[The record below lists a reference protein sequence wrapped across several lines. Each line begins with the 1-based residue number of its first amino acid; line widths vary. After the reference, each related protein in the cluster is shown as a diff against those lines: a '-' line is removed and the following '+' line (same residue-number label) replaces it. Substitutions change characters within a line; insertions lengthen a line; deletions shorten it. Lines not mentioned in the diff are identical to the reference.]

1 MPATWIHPGFIYIFG
16 ALLIP
21 LLKGKARQAYIIL
34 LPILALTDILLMA
47 LGVFGELPLET
58 WEIPF
63 LKYTL
68 MLGHVDNLSVFFAFL
83 FIIVS
88 LAMFVYAVHV
98 QEEWQ
103 HVAAFLY
110 IGSTLGVVFAGDL
123 FTLLFF
129 WEVMAWASLF
139 LIWYRKTEASRG
151 AGFRYIMVHS
161 FGGICLFAGVVLQL
175 QATGGNIAWGFSSL
189 VNPVTGGLDLAGTM
203 ILIAF
208 MINGAVPPLHAWLS
222 DAYPEATVTG
232 TVFLNA
238 FTTKSAIYV
247 LLRAFTGY
255 EALMWLG
262 AIMAVYGII
271 YALIVNDIR
280 RVLAYHI
287 ISQGGYMV
295 AGIGIGTG
303 LAVGGAIAHAL
314 CYTMCK
320 TLLFM
325 AAGAVLAA
333 TGTAKMS
340 DLGGL
345 YKYMPK
351 TFWMWMIGAAS
362 ISGFPLFAVFVSKPL
377 VIESAVFAG
386 QPWPWLLLEI
396 ASAGTFLCLAVKIP
410 YLTWHEREKPA
421 NIVAHDPPLNMMI
434 GMGILAVL
442 CIGVAVYPY
451 AMYNMITPAVEELA
465 SEVGSFEHYIAH
477 PYAPKIVVELT
488 MFFLFA
494 FPAFWWVLKKPFTHR
509 EPKIALDLDWLYRI
523 SGKWFIW
530 FCEKPL
536 MAFATFIDRNV
547 LKLAAFFV
555 WISKNPAEALRIKGE
570 ETRLRMQRLMSTSE
584 RTKGYES
591 GLEGARTRFP
601 GELPK
606 FGLGTSLLLILLFLV
621 VYLLLYVTGM

>member
-1 MPATWIHPGFIYIFG
+1 MAWIHPGFIYLIG
-16 ALLIP
+16 CLLIP
-21 LLKGKARQAYIIL
+21 LLKGKIRQAYVVL
-34 LPILALTDILLMA
+34 LPILALIDLALMA

-58 WEIPF
+58 WRIPF

-68 MLGHVDNLSVFFAFL
+68 MLGHVDNLSLFFGFL
-83 FIIVS
+83 FVIVS
-88 LAMFVYAVHV
+88 LAMFVYASHV
-98 QEEWQ
+98 KEEWQ
-103 HVAAFLY
+103 HVSAFLY

-139 LIWYRKTEASRG
+139 LIWYRKTEAAWG

-161 FGGICLFAGVVLQL
+161 LGGICLFAGVVLQL
-175 QATGGNIAWGFSSL
+175 QATGSIAWGFSSL
-189 VNPVTGGLDLAGTM
+189 VDPATHGIELPGIM
-203 ILIAF
+203 ILLAF

-247 LLRAFTGY
+247 LLRGFTGF

-325 AAGAVLAA
+325 SAGAVLAA

-345 YKYMPK
+345 YKSMPK

-362 ISGFPLFAVFVSKPL
+362 ISGFPLFSVFVSKPL
-377 VIESAVFAG
+377 IIESAVFAN

-396 ASAGTFLCLAVKIP
+396 ASVGTFLCLAVKIP
-410 YLTWHEREKPA
+410 YLTFFERDTPKEIKA
-421 NIVAHDPPLNMMI
+421 QDPPVNMMV

-442 CIGVAVYPY
+442 CIAVAVFPGP
-451 AMYNMITPAVEELA
+451 MYHMILPAVEGLA
-465 SEVGSFEHYIAH
+465 SEIHTFEHYIAN
-477 PYAPKIVVELT
+477 PYAPKIVVELS

-494 FPAFWWVLKKPFTHR
+494 FPAFWWVLREPFTHR
-509 EPKIALDLDWLYRI
+509 EPKMALDLDWFYRI
-523 SGKWFIW
+523 SGQWFIW
-530 FCEKPL
+530 FCEKPVL
-536 MAFATFIDRNV
+536 SFAKFVDR
-547 LKLAAFFV
+547 LTLRIASYFV
-555 WISKNPAEALRIKGE
+555 WFGRNPVEALRIKGLDM
-570 ETRLRMQRLMSTSE
+570 RLQLEKNLDVTSDYV
-584 RTKGYES
+584 RNYES
-591 GLEGARTRFP
+591 GLEGARQRYP
-601 GELPK
+601 RELPRLS
-606 FGLGTSLLLILLFLV
+606 LGASLILILLFLV
-621 VYLLLYVTGM
+621 VYVILYIAGY

>member
-1 MPATWIHPGFIYIFG
+1 MAATWIHPGFIYLFG
-16 ALLIP
+16 CLLIP
-21 LLKGKARQAYIIL
+21 VLKGKARQAYVVL
-34 LPILALTDILLMA
+34 LPILALIDLLLMS
-47 LGVFGELPLET
+47 LGVFGKLPLET
-58 WEIPF
+58 WEIHF

-68 MLGHVDNLSVFFAFL
+68 MLGHVDNLSLFFAFL

-88 LAMFVYAVHV
+88 LAMFVYASHV
-98 QEEWQ
+98 KEEWQ
-103 HVAAFLY
+103 HVSAFLY

-139 LIWYRKTEASRG
+139 LIWYRKTEAAWG

-175 QATGGNIAWGFSSL
+175 QATGSIAWGFEK
-189 VNPVTGGLDLAGTM
+189 LAWGTPASYM
-203 ILIAF
+203 ILLAF
-208 MINGAVPPLHAWLS
+208 LINGAVPPLHAWLS

-247 LLRAFTGY
+247 MLRGFTGV
-255 EALMWLG
+255 ELLMWLG

-325 AAGAVLAA
+325 SASAVLAV

-362 ISGFPLFAVFVSKPL
+362 ISGFPLFSVFVSKPL
-377 VIESAVFAG
+377 VIESSVLAG
-386 QPWPWLLLEI
+386 QPLVWLLLEV
-396 ASAGTFLCLAVKIP
+396 ASIGTFLCLAVKIP
-410 YLTWHEREKPA
+410 YMTWLERDKPA
-421 NIVAHDPPLNMMI
+421 KIEAHDPPKNMLI

-442 CIGVAVYPY
+442 CIGVAVYPQAIY
-451 AMYNMITPAVEELA
+451 HMILPAVEGLA
-465 SEVGSFEHYIAH
+465 SETGTFEEYIAH
-477 PYAPKIVVELT
+477 PYALSRVVELS

-494 FPAFWWVLKKPFTHR
+494 FPAFWWVLRERFTHR
-509 EPKIALDLDWLYRI
+509 EAKIALDLDWFYRI
-523 SGKWFIW
+523 SGQWFIW
-530 FCEKPL
+530 FCEKPV
-536 MAFATFIDRNV
+536 MAFATFIDR
-547 LKLAAFFV
+547 LTLRIAGFFV
-555 WISKNPAEALRIKGE
+555 WFSRNPVDAMRLKGGDL
-570 ETRLRMQRLMSTSE
+570 RLRLDKGLFATSE
-584 RTKGYES
+584 KVRGYES
-591 GLEGARTRFP
+591 GMEGVRTRYP

-606 FGLGTSLLLILLFLV
+606 LSLGACLLLALLFLAAYV
-621 VYLLLYVTGM
+621 ILYLAGV

>member
-1 MPATWIHPGFIYIFG
+1 MAAPWIHPGFILIFG

-21 LLKGKARQAYIIL
+21 VFRGKVRQAYVIL
-34 LPILALTDILLMA
+34 LPILALIDLALMA
-47 LGVFGELPLET
+47 AGAFGKLPLKT
-58 WEIPF
+58 WQVPF
-63 LKYTL
+63 LKYEL
-68 MLGHVDNLSVFFAFL
+68 MLGHVDNLSLFFGFL
-83 FIIVS
+83 FVIVS
-88 LAMFVYAVHV
+88 LAMFVYAVHIK
-98 QEEWQ
+98 EHWQ
-103 HVAAFLY
+103 HVAAFIY
-110 IGSTLGVVFAGDL
+110 IGSTLCVVFAGDL

-139 LIWYRKTEASRG
+139 LIWYRRTTAAWG

-161 FGGICLFAGVVLQL
+161 VGGVCLFAGVVLQL
-175 QATGGNIAWGFSSL
+175 QATGSIAWGFEK
-189 VNPVTGGLDLAGTM
+189 LAWGTPASYM
-203 ILIAF
+203 ILLAF

-222 DAYPEATVTG
+222 DAYPEASVTG

-247 LLRAFTGY
+247 LLRGFTGV
-255 EALMWLG
+255 ELLMWLG

-287 ISQGGYMV
+287 ISQGGYLV

-325 AAGAVLAA
+325 SASAVLAV

-362 ISGFPLFAVFVSKPL
+362 ISGFPLFSVFVSKPL
-377 VIESAVFAG
+377 IIESAVFAS
-386 QPWPWLLLEI
+386 QPWAWFLLEV
-396 ASAGTFLCLAVKIP
+396 ASLGTFLCLAVKIP
-410 YLTWHEREKPA
+410 YLTWLERDKPA
-421 NIVAHDPPLNMMI
+421 NIVAHEPPLNMII

-442 CIGVAVYPY
+442 CIGVAVYPQ
-451 AMYNMITPAVEELA
+451 AMYHMIAPAVQGLA
-465 SEVGSFEHYIAH
+465 SETHTFEHYIAH
-477 PYAPKIVVELT
+477 PYAPKIAVELT
-488 MFFLFA
+488 MLFLFA
-494 FPAFWWVLKKPFTHR
+494 FPAFWWVLREPFRHR
-509 EPKIALDLDWLYRI
+509 EAKISLDLDWLYRI

-536 MAFATFIDRNV
+536 SAFGSFIDRNV
-547 LKLAAFFV
+547 LKIAAFFV
-555 WISKNPAEALRIKGE
+555 WVSRNPADAFKIKAG
-570 ETRLRMQRLMSTSE
+570 ETRLKMDNLISTSE
-584 RTKGYES
+584 KTRSYES
-591 GLEGARTRFP
+591 GLEGVRMRFP
-601 GELPK
+601 GELPR
-606 FGLGTSLLLILLFLV
+606 FGLGVSLLLTLLFLM
-621 VYLLLYVTGM
+621 VYLILYLLGV